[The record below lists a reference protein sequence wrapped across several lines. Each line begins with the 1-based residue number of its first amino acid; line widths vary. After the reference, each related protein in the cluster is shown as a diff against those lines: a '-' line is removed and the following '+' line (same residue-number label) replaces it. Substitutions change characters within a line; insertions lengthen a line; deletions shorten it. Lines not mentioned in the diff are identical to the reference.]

1 MIIQKYPW
9 PASALTVEDMVLLY
23 HVRKSLSPRV
33 PITRLIAQAVRAM
46 YMNITPARVQKPKS
60 KPKKPNV

>member
-1 MIIQKYPW
+1 MIQGYPW
-9 PASALTVEDMVLLY
+9 PASALTVQDMKMLY

-46 YMNITPARVQKPKS
+46 YMNITPARAQAPDGQQTT
-60 KPKKPNV
+60 NA

>member
-46 YMNITPARVQKPKS
+46 YMNITLTCAQNPKS

>member
-1 MIIQKYPW
+1 MIKFRYPW
-9 PASALTVEDMVLLY
+9 PASALTVDDMVLLY

-46 YMNITPARVQKPKS
+46 YANITLCAQNPKGQ
-60 KPKKPNV
+60 PKKPNA